1 MTAGLVFRVANSSDV
16 DSVVS
21 LVNTAF
27 EVERFF
33 IDGDRVSRTDIE
45 ERLISGKFLLAEDG
59 GLALGCV
66 WIKRRGE
73 RAYVGLLSVNP
84 SRQGTGL
91 GTRLMRAAEEFA
103 RENGCRFMDLQIVN
117 VRTELPGFYRR
128 LGYLEIGIASFSA
141 AVAPKLPCHFVKMS
155 KPLAQA
161 SAQA

>member
-33 IDGDRVSRTDIE
+33 IDGDRVSRTDVE

-128 LGYLEIGIASFSA
+128 LGYVETGIASFSA
-141 AVAPKLPCHFVKMS
+141 AVASKLPCHFVNMS

-161 SAQA
+161 SAED